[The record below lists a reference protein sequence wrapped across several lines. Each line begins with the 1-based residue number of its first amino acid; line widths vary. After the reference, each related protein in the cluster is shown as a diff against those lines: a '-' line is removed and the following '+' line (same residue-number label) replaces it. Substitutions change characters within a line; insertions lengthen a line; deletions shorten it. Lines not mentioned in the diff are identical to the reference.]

1 MRAFRFL
8 AFLVTAAVGVTA
20 CAGDASVTTTGRP
33 SAAAP
38 STTTTE
44 AVAADLT
51 TTVVPPPPPPATE
64 SATPVTEP
72 ERLAAGLPEGEDT
85 SVESV
90 VDGDTIVVAGGTRVR
105 LIGVDT
111 PETKDPRR
119 PVGCFGREASRFTAS
134 LLPRGTPVR
143 LVGDVEQRDRY
154 DRTLAY
160 VYRLPDGLFVNAEL
174 LRRGYAEV
182 LTIAPNVAHA
192 AEFTTLAG
200 SARSSG
206 TGMWQACHP

>member
-1 MRAFRFL
+1 M
-8 AFLVTAAVGVTA
+8 
-20 CAGDASVTTTGRP
+20 ASSRHATP
-33 SAAAP
+33 SARPDRPAARLP
-38 STTTTE
+38 DPARRVAPVGR
-44 AVAADLT
+44 AVAVPALLALVLGLGLVACGGAPPAPRPGPATATLPAGVDLT
-51 TTVVPPPPPPATE
+51 V
-64 SATPVTEP
+64 
-72 ERLAAGLPEGEDT
+72 ER
-85 SVESV
+85 V
-90 VDGDTIVVAGGTRVR
+90 VDGDTIVVSGRRTVR

-119 PVGCFGREASRFTAS
+119 GVGCFGREASAFTTS

-192 AEFTTLAG
+192 AEFADLAG
-200 SARSSG
+200 AARASG
-206 TGMWQACHP
+206 AGLWQDCGHP